1 MFIVNKNLDNVVF
14 EYDDYVLPD
23 KERERFLTNQAR
35 LWFEPFI
42 DKINSQSGT
51 INFFLKKSDE
61 NRVHFNGMD
70 KDLESKLYQRLR
82 LFQVPQLQ

>member
-1 MFIVNKNLDNVVF
+1 MNEVLQNVLF

-35 LWFEPFI
+35 LWFEPFVN
-42 DKINSQSGT
+42 DINSQAGT
-51 INFFLKKSDE
+51 INFFLKRGDE

-70 KDLESKLYQRLR
+70 KDLESKLYHRLR
-82 LFQVPQLQ
+82 LFQVPQPQ

>member
-1 MFIVNKNLDNVVF
+1 MNEILHNVVF

-23 KERERFLTNQAR
+23 KERERHLTNQAR
-35 LWFEPFI
+35 LWFKPFI
-42 DKINSQSGT
+42 NDINSQSGT

-61 NRVHFNGMD
+61 NRVHFNGMN

-82 LFQVPQLQ
+82 LFQVPQPQ